1 MSENVFVLG
10 LDPDN
15 LETLR
20 DVRGLNTYR
29 FHPLLSVDELLAAEH
44 IEFDDLLAKA
54 DQQLRAFQDPINAVV
69 GYWDFP
75 VSSMVPILCARFGL
89 RSATLESV
97 LKCEH
102 KYWSRLEQQQVIDE
116 HPRFGLVE
124 LDDESPP
131 DGVRYPLWVKP
142 VKSFSSELAFEV
154 HDDTEFR
161 DAMTEI
167 RAGIGRVG
175 QAFDTVLAYVDLPPE
190 VADAGGQ
197 ACLAEESVSG
207 KQVTVEGYST
217 GDDIHVYGIIDSH
230 TYPDSPSFLRYQY
243 PSTLPDPVLERM
255 ARISTKVIDRIGLAS
270 VAFNIEYFWDPE
282 TDEINLLEVNPRH
295 SQSHARLFDDVDGLP
310 NHQCMVRLALG
321 LDPALPHREGPYDL
335 AAKWWA
341 RRFTDGVVRRAPT
354 PKEVA
359 EIERSIEGTSIHLLA
374 QEGDRLSELPEQDS
388 YSFAYATIHTAAADE
403 AELSAKY
410 DRCLEAL
417 SFEFDDAR
425 EPGSGREQENR

>member
-29 FHPLLSVDELLAAEH
+29 FHPLLSTDDLLAEH
-44 IEFDDLLAKA
+44 IEFDELLAKA
-54 DQQLRAFQDPINAVV
+54 EEQLRSFDDPINAIV

-75 VSSMVPILCARFGL
+75 VSSMVPILCSRFGL
-89 RSATLESV
+89 RSAALESV

-102 KYWSRLEQQQVIDE
+102 KYWSRLEQQEVIDE

-124 LDDESPP
+124 LDADEPP
-131 DGVRYPLWVKP
+131 AVLSYPLWVKP
-142 VKSFSSELAFEV
+142 VKSYSSELAFEV
-154 HDDTEFR
+154 HDDAEFR
-161 DAMTEI
+161 EAMTEI
-167 RAGIGRVG
+167 REGIGRVG
-175 QAFDTVLAYVDLPPE
+175 KAFDAVLSYVDLPPE
-190 VADAGGQ
+190 IAEVGGQ
-197 ACLAEESVSG
+197 ACLAEESVGG
-207 KQVTVEGYST
+207 KQVTVEGYNT
-217 GDDIHVYGIIDSH
+217 GDEIQVYGVVDSH

-243 PSTLPDPVLERM
+243 PSTLPRPVLERM
-255 ARISTKVIDRIGLAS
+255 TEISTKVIDRIGLAS

-321 LDPALPHREGPYDL
+321 LDPGLPHREGPYNV

-341 RRFTDGVVRRAPT
+341 RRFTDGVVSRVPGAQ
-354 PKEVA
+354 
-359 EIERSIEGTSIHLLA
+359 EIADVERSIDGTSIHLLA
-374 QEGDRLSELPEQDS
+374 SEGDRLSELPEQDS

-403 AELSAKY
+403 TELAAKY

-417 SFEFDDAR
+417 PFEFDDVR
-425 EPGSGREQENR
+425 EPEHGREQEIP

>member
-10 LDPDN
+10 LDQDN

-29 FHPLLSVDELLAAEH
+29 FHPLLSVDDLLAAEQL
-44 IEFDDLLAKA
+44 EFDALLTKA
-54 DQQLRAFQDPINAVV
+54 DEQLRSFDDPINAVV

-89 RSATLESV
+89 RSASLESV

-102 KYWSRLEQQQVIDE
+102 KYWSRLEQREVIEE
-116 HPRFGLVE
+116 HPRFGLVD
-124 LDDESPP
+124 LDDEEPP
-131 DGVRYPLWVKP
+131 AGLRYPLWVKP

-154 HDDTEFR
+154 HDVAEFGE
-161 DAMTEI
+161 AMAQI
-167 RAGIGRVG
+167 REGIGRVG
-175 QAFDTVLAYVDLPPE
+175 EAFDTVLAYVDLPPE
-190 VADAGGQ
+190 IAEAGGQ
-197 ACLAEESVSG
+197 ACLAEESVG
-207 KQVTVEGYST
+207 GRQVTVEGYNT
-217 GDDIHVYGIIDSH
+217 GEEIQVYGVVDSH

-243 PSTLPDPVLERM
+243 PSKLPRSALERM
-255 ARISTKVIDRIGLAS
+255 TEISTKVIDRIGLSS

-321 LDPALPHREGPYDL
+321 LDPCLPYRQGPYEV

-341 RRFTDGVVRRAPT
+341 RRFTDGVVRRAPSAR
-354 PKEVA
+354 EVA
-359 EIERSIEGTSIHLLA
+359 DVERTIDGTSIHLLA

-388 YSFAYATIHTAAADE
+388 YSFAYATVHTAAADE
-403 AELSAKY
+403 TELAAKY
-410 DRCLEAL
+410 DRCIEAL
-417 SFEFDDAR
+417 GFEFDDVA
-425 EPGSGREQENR
+425 EPGHGREQESS